1 MKTKNFILCLLI
13 FSVSLIF
20 ILPFNSADLGNNL
33 EMGSNQVIDAFSSIL
48 NPFFT
53 ILFGGIT
60 GFLFE
65 KVIFLFIIGTLVFA
79 ILNKIEIFSENKK
92 VLWIITISVALLST
106 RFLVD
111 SELIF
116 NILLPY
122 TIFGVV
128 MTSFLP
134 FIVYFFFVTKFESS
148 TLRKILWCAFGVV
161 FVFIWYTRY
170 NQIGGLSWMYFITAL
185 VSFLFLLFDG
195 TIQRSMIKSQFEK
208 QRQDEKEELR
218 ASIMKERED
227 LIKNKNHYSEKY
239 FDKKLKNLQKTLE
252 KIR

>member
-1 MKTKNFILCLLI
+1 MKIKNFILLLI
-13 FSVSLIF
+13 FSIF
-20 ILPFNSADLGNNL
+20 LVLILPFNSANLGSNL
-33 EMGSNQVIDAFSSIL
+33 EKGSNQVIDAFSSIF

-65 KVIFLFIIGTLVFA
+65 KVIFLFIIGALVFS
-79 ILNKIEIFSENKK
+79 ILRKIELIYENKK

-134 FIVYFFFVTKFESS
+134 FIVFFFFVTQLQSS
-148 TLRKILWCAFGVV
+148 TLRKILWSAFGVV

-195 TIQRSMIKSQFEK
+195 TIQRSLIKSQFEK
-208 QRQDEKEELR
+208 QRQNEKEELR

-239 FDKKLKNLQKTLE
+239 FNQKLKSLQNTLE